1 MKGIMKAAVFKGIG
15 HITVE
20 ERPIPECPED
30 GLLIKVYACGIC
42 GSDVRNYHNGL
53 KDGITDQIMGHEI
66 AGEVVEA
73 GKRQDYFQKG
83 ERVAL
88 APDVSCGHCWYCKR
102 GMVNLC
108 EHHRMLG
115 THFPGGYAQY
125 LALPAEVLQ
134 HGFAE
139 RIPEGMSYEH
149 AAFAETCSAVIACQK
164 RNRVSMGDTV
174 VIIGDGPV
182 GCLHCEVARA
192 RGAKKIILIGR
203 DKLEMARS
211 FRPDVL
217 LDGTEPAEKLIRT
230 VRNETGGIGADLAVC
245 AVPTAAVQQEALE
258 MVRKQ
263 GTVVI
268 YGGVPKDR
276 EDTILNSNR
285 IHYGEITVTGAFSY
299 PASGLSDAL
308 SALEAG
314 SIHADQYINAR
325 VPLTEV
331 VKGMEMISEGRALK
345 VMIDPWLP

>member
-1 MKGIMKAAVFKGIG
+1 MKAAVFKGIEQ
-15 HITVE
+15 IVIE
-20 ERPIPECPED
+20 ERAIPECPED

-66 AGEVVEA
+66 AGEIIEA
-73 GKRQDYFQKG
+73 GKKQDYFRKG

-125 LALPAEVLQ
+125 IALPAEVLR
-134 HGFAE
+134 HGFIE
-139 RIPEGMSYEH
+139 CIPEGMSYEH

-164 RNRVSMGDTV
+164 RNQVSLGDTV

-211 FRPDVL
+211 FMPDVL
-217 LDGTEPAEKLIRT
+217 LSGTEPVEKL
-230 VRNETGGIGADLAVC
+230 VEAVLHETGGTGADIVIC
-245 AVPTAAVQQEALE
+245 AVPTVTVQQEAVE

-263 GTVVI
+263 GKVVI

-276 EDTILNSNR
+276 QDTILNSNK

-314 SIHADQYINAR
+314 NIHADKYVNAR
-325 VPLTEV
+325 VSLEHV
-331 VKGMEMISEGRALK
+331 VKGMEMISKGEALK
-345 VMIDPWLP
+345 VMIDPWMDAS